1 MAGRRNL
8 SCAGK
13 EVLLKSIVQVIRA
26 YVMQYFLLPKRICIK
41 LNSMMAAF
49 WWGKNWDS
57 KGIHCENGLLCV
69 TIRCLVVRGLG
80 IFPFLIKFIGKT
92 KLEGFES
99 SRFPV
104 GVFSR
109 KSIFP
114 IPYASLYTF
123 SISLPLDT
131 FLH

>member
-1 MAGRRNL
+1 MCNHKMFGG
-8 SCAGK
+8 S
-13 EVLLKSIVQVIRA
+13 
-26 YVMQYFLLPKRICIK
+26 
-41 LNSMMAAF
+41 
-49 WWGKNWDS
+49 
-57 KGIHCENGLLCV
+57 
-69 TIRCLVVRGLG
+69 GLG

-131 FLH
+131 FLHQIKSCNDVLLSYMLKIGFSYLC